1 MNGRFRGDSLARPT
15 SHGKSGVS
23 VVDYAVWSLLS
34 RRRKGKGI
42 GRKKKRGGLG
52 REGKGRLLPFPFPL
66 FRAFLPP
73 RLPLPFLRLTHR
85 LCNMRPRLIFHSIAN
100 SLLKEPSN
108 LTDHSPIM
116 TWLNINTV
124 NNHLATEKTNDTL
137 ICLPK
142 KENDSSKKFKTAL
155 QTRHTQRLMHDFLV
169 DCRPDKHINS

>member
-1 MNGRFRGDSLARPT
+1 MQY
-15 SHGKSGVS
+15 VS
-23 VVDYAVWSLLS
+23 CV
-34 RRRKGKGI
+34 GKGE
-42 GRKKKRGGLG
+42 GDREEEKK
-52 REGKGRLLPFPFPL
+52 EGDWGERVRDACFPSLSPSFAL
-66 FRAFLPP
+66 FSLPP
-73 RLPLPFLRLTHR
+73 LPLPFLRLTHR

-155 QTRHTQRLMHDFLV
+155 QTRHTQRMMHDFLV